1 MKYNKNAVILDAQ
14 PLFGELLA
22 LMLEKYELFKFVK
35 TFNHKSELIQFLIER
50 GDEEIYVFVDYYLE
64 GDSGLSILSEARRLN
79 RFVKVLFITNASS
92 PYVLKNI
99 QLAKPDAIIS
109 KNCSLDAITQALYA
123 SSIKSFYMDPYLQDL
138 LDAKEDTDAG
148 YEVLTVRE
156 TEILNYFAQGLSVLE
171 TAQRTFLSKH
181 TIVSHRRNIMAKTK
195 TNSIGQL
202 LMLAKEKELI

>member
-99 QLAKPDAIIS
+99 QLAKPDA
-109 KNCSLDAITQALYA
+109 K
-123 SSIKSFYMDPYLQDL
+123 
-138 LDAKEDTDAG
+138 
-148 YEVLTVRE
+148 
-156 TEILNYFAQGLSVLE
+156 
-171 TAQRTFLSKH
+171 
-181 TIVSHRRNIMAKTK
+181 
-195 TNSIGQL
+195 
-202 LMLAKEKELI
+202 